1 MSNRILDDA
10 ALPATKEN
18 ARNIPVGGL
27 AKNFSADADWN
38 EQRGWLS
45 DLKDL
50 VFARVANWF
59 KFSHNTSP
67 PSPAASTA
75 ILSSNGGQL
84 HISENGFPRVWIKSL
99 DYVNAGDKRFGLNGL
114 GTVDDAAALTA
125 AINATVAASSS
136 TKKGCLVLPSD
147 VLIRIRS
154 AVTIAPANGF
164 AMVGTGSQSSVIL
177 ADPTTPND
185 DGLCPDTNAYG
196 RFEGFGIIAHP
207 SNPVGTMLRFKASS
221 GNSHQHRISDVV
233 ITLADG
239 SRLAFQYG
247 IAFDSAGQNSEVQY
261 ENVVIEGY
269 SEAGIYLPFTQSKG
283 HVMRNVQCNG
293 RWDGVDHTANGGKFG
308 VKATGG
314 SFQFRD
320 GGVGA
325 NRGAGFFVGAET
337 EPIIISGVDM
347 EENYQLYGS
356 GDPSSGMV
364 ASASIQE
371 VLIEGCRFDSEFI
384 DPTGIIQVNNG
395 CLNLRNN
402 ILRGFNAV
410 ALIAFA
416 PSGFVRGN
424 RIVDNQ
430 FLSPDS
436 KAYDPVVIYGAVA
449 SLNIRQCIEVH
460 GNTYAAMDFTPTPR
474 DETLQRESTAGTY
487 FGGSLDGLGL
497 HQDMYAVDLTTFNAA
512 SPSQTIAMPQTQPK
526 GFTYEEF
533 RAHLR
538 EYAIVTGAFTL
549 TMRVGTSSGGD
560 ELLQDIV
567 VGDSGVGDDVKYY
580 GDDPTERG
588 SMMMMS
594 GGHMPAGSA
603 TSQVFVTVTISSGN
617 LGDGMTSNITRGLLD
632 FPVKY
637 SLQPR
642 FLA

>member
-1 MSNRILDDA
+1 M
-10 ALPATKEN
+10 
-18 ARNIPVGGL
+18 
-27 AKNFSADADWN
+27 
-38 EQRGWLS
+38 
-45 DLKDL
+45 
-50 VFARVANWF
+50 
-59 KFSHNTSP
+59 
-67 PSPAASTA
+67 
-75 ILSSNGGQL
+75 
-84 HISENGFPRVWIKSL
+84 
-99 DYVNAGDKRFGLNGL
+99 
-114 GTVDDAAALTA
+114 
-125 AINATVAASSS
+125 
-136 TKKGCLVLPSD
+136 
-147 VLIRIRS
+147 
-154 AVTIAPANGF
+154 
-164 AMVGTGSQSSVIL
+164 
-177 ADPTTPND
+177 
-185 DGLCPDTNAYG
+185 
-196 RFEGFGIIAHP
+196 
-207 SNPVGTMLRFKASS
+207 
-221 GNSHQHRISDVV
+221 
-233 ITLADG
+233 
-239 SRLAFQYG
+239 
-247 IAFDSAGQNSEVQY
+247 QY

-320 GGVGA
+320 GGVGG
-325 NRGAGFFVGAET
+325 NRGAAFFVGAET

-356 GDPSSGMV
+356 GEPSSGMV

-371 VLIEGCRFDSEFI
+371 VLIEGVRFDSEFI

-395 CLNLRNN
+395 CLNLRNS

-430 FLSPDS
+430 FLSPNS
-436 KAYDPVVIYGAVA
+436 KAYDPVVIYGAGA

-460 GNTYAAMDFTPTPR
+460 GNTYAATDFTPTPR
-474 DETLQRESTAGTY
+474 DETLRRESTAGT
-487 FGGSLDGLGL
+487 FFAGSLDGLGL
-497 HQDMYAVDLTTFNAA
+497 HQDMYGLDLTTFNAA
-512 SPSQTIAMPQTQPK
+512 AASQTIAMPMTQPE

-533 RAHLR
+533 RAFLFN
-538 EYAIVTGAFTL
+538 YAIITGGFHL
-549 TMRVGTSSGGD
+549 TMRVGTTSGGD
-560 ELLQDIV
+560 ELLQDV
-567 VGDSGVGDDVKYY
+567 AVGEAGAGDNAVFY
-580 GDDPTERG
+580 GDAPTERG

-603 TSQVFVTVTISSGN
+603 TSLVYVTITISSGN
-617 LGDGMTSNITRGLLD
+617 LGDGTTSNITRGLIH